1 MGAESRVSGEMSRA
15 AVPSVSH
22 KLGSGSSHG
31 TLSWDEQREEGRKQ
45 LFRVFLVLLQCLTCV
60 FFLSPLS
67 SSLRLSLASVMLF
80 FFLVGLSLKEET
92 VCQVLL

>member
-1 MGAESRVSGEMSRA
+1 MGAESHVSGEMNRA

-31 TLSWDEQREEGRKQ
+31 TLSWDEQRKEGREQ

-60 FFLSPLS
+60 FFTPSFVFS
-67 SSLRLSLASVMLF
+67 QAVISFCHAF

-92 VCQVLL
+92 LCQVLL